1 MVIVRKVINMSYKT
15 NLTHDKREQ
24 LKSQMDDFA
33 TFQWRG
39 HDMWEEYGC
48 FIINESKSSLKF
60 YNGPGYSNK
69 YAKPQFSSSVNTLIG
84 VDFKQKTIP
93 MKIGMYWFT
102 IEEYQEF
109 LNEIGPYVIN
119 YLTFGYEKNYGYL
132 VKLANIADS
141 PRHVIGTNEDGDY
154 VYYTEMD
161 LTWELLGDNC
171 VRSNLPYEY
180 KRKENEVAE
189 NEYTWELDNTYS
201 DMKDPSQLDTP
212 LMLEIPLRFTNNS
225 ATIKLQA
232 INSVDYLLNDD
243 GEIEPVVR
251 TTPVI
256 KELFNIQLKDLT
268 HSTISYYLEPGK
280 YKLNSNFPVSSL
292 LWNHSYGLIPPTEML
307 IPLNGSDLSGLH
319 ESSSF
324 NSTQIDIVFSSGFTY
339 LFIPNCK
346 TDKLLTLSENTVQN
360 ENEETYTL
368 SLVDN
373 RLKLTI
379 TPKNGNTLDTTKTLQ
394 LIIYCA
400 RSKVG
405 NLLNKTDILNTEGCY
420 STKINYNDVSYNY
433 ITAARSTN
441 SPFGDPQYLLI
452 SSDSSFDETDPDNT
466 TKSRFS
472 PQEITLNSEIDIVE
486 YISTTSEQ
494 LEKGFTLIEGNK
506 TLWTQYVNIYQ
517 MLLRYDSETGLLYI
531 QEGDN
536 DTWHLLNYQTNNSN
550 GDYILQSAVVNKWK
564 MPGSFSVP
572 FQKTTDWQFKLT
584 TTNVDLSLIPQQILN
599 TSITAYARKNI
610 V

>member
-15 NLTHDKREQ
+15 NLTYNKREQ
-24 LKSQMDDFA
+24 LRSQMDDFA

-48 FIINESKSSLKF
+48 FIINEAKGSLKF

-232 INSVDYLLNDD
+232 TNSVDYLLNDD

-368 SLVDN
+368 SLVDS
-373 RLKLTI
+373 RFKLTI
-379 TPKNGNTLDTTKTLQ
+379 TPKNGNMLDITKTLQ

-420 STKINYNDVSYNY
+420 STKINYNNVSYNY

-536 DTWHLLNYQTNNSN
+536 DTWHLLNYQTNNNN

-572 FQKTTDWQFKLT
+572 FQRTTDWQFKLT

>member
-15 NLTHDKREQ
+15 NLTRNKREQ

-39 HDMWEEYGC
+39 HDMWEDYGC
-48 FIINESKSSLKF
+48 FIINESKGSLKF

-141 PRHVIGTNEDGDY
+141 PRHVIGTNEDGNY

-180 KRKENEVAE
+180 NRKAHETGDG
-189 NEYTWELDNTYS
+189 EYTWELDNTYS

-212 LMLEIPLRFTNNS
+212 LLLEIPLRFTDDS
-225 ATIKLQA
+225 AVLQLQA
-232 INSVDYLLNDD
+232 INNIDYLLNEN
-243 GEIEPVVR
+243 GEIDPVVR
-251 TTPVI
+251 TTPIV
-256 KELFNIQLKDLT
+256 KELFNIRLKDLT
-268 HSTISYYLEPGK
+268 Y
-280 YKLNSNFPVSSL
+280 
-292 LWNHSYGLIPPTEML
+292 
-307 IPLNGSDLSGLH
+307 SD
-319 ESSSF
+319 
-324 NSTQIDIVFSSGFTY
+324 
-339 LFIPNCK
+339 
-346 TDKLLTLSENTVQN
+346 
-360 ENEETYTL
+360 
-368 SLVDN
+368 
-373 RLKLTI
+373 
-379 TPKNGNTLDTTKTLQ
+379 
-394 LIIYCA
+394 
-400 RSKVG
+400 
-405 NLLNKTDILNTEGCY
+405 
-420 STKINYNDVSYNY
+420 
-433 ITAARSTN
+433 
-441 SPFGDPQYLLI
+441 
-452 SSDSSFDETDPDNT
+452 
-466 TKSRFS
+466 
-472 PQEITLNSEIDIVE
+472 
-486 YISTTSEQ
+486 TS
-494 LEKGFTLIEGNK
+494 LIEGDK
-506 TLWTQYVNIYQ
+506 TLWEQYTNIYQ

-531 QEGDN
+531 QEGVN

-564 MPGSFSVP
+564 IPGSFSAP

-584 TTNVDLSLIPQQILN
+584 TTNVDISLIPQQILN
-599 TSITAYARKNI
+599 TSITVYARKNI

>member
-15 NLTHDKREQ
+15 NLTYNKREQ
-24 LKSQMDDFA
+24 LRSQMDDFA

-48 FIINESKSSLKF
+48 FIINEAKGSLKF

-180 KRKENEVAE
+180 KRKENEVSE

-232 INSVDYLLNDD
+232 TNSVDYLLNDD
-243 GEIEPVVR
+243 GKIEPVVR

-292 LWNHSYGLIPPTEML
+292 LWNHSYGLIPSTEML

-324 NSTQIDIVFSSGFTY
+324 NSTRIDIVFSSSFTY

-379 TPKNGNTLDTTKTLQ
+379 TPKNGNMLDITKTLQ

-420 STKINYNDVSYNY
+420 STKINYNNVSYNY

-536 DTWHLLNYQTNNSN
+536 DTWHLLNYQTNNNN

-572 FQKTTDWQFKLT
+572 FQRTTDWQFKLT

>member
-15 NLTHDKREQ
+15 NLTYNKREQ
-24 LKSQMDDFA
+24 LRSQMDDFA

-48 FIINESKSSLKF
+48 FIINEAKGSLKF

-141 PRHVIGTNEDGDY
+141 PRHIIGTNEDGDY

-180 KRKENEVAE
+180 KRKENEVAG

-232 INSVDYLLNDD
+232 TNSVDYLLNDD

-346 TDKLLTLSENTVQN
+346 ADKLLTISDNTVQN

-379 TPKNGNTLDTTKTLQ
+379 TPKDGEELDTTKTLQ
-394 LIIYCA
+394 LITYRA
-400 RSKVG
+400 RKVG
-405 NLLNKTDILNTEGCY
+405 NLLNKTDILNAEGCY
-420 STKINYNDVSYNY
+420 STKINYNNVSYNY

-472 PQEITLNSEIDIVE
+472 PQEITLNSEVNIVE
-486 YISTTSEQ
+486 YVSTTSEQ

-506 TLWTQYVNIYQ
+506 TLWTQYLNIYQ

-536 DTWHLLNYQTNNSN
+536 DTWHLLNYQTNNN
-550 GDYILQSAVVNKWK
+550 NDDYILQSAVVNKWK

>member
-1 MVIVRKVINMSYKT
+1 
-15 NLTHDKREQ
+15 
-24 LKSQMDDFA
+24 
-33 TFQWRG
+33 
-39 HDMWEEYGC
+39 MWEEYGC
-48 FIINESKSSLKF
+48 FIINESKGSLKF

-232 INSVDYLLNDD
+232 TNSVDYLLNDD

-251 TTPVI
+251 TPPVI

-268 HSTISYYLEPGK
+268 HSAISYYLEPGK

-346 TDKLLTLSENTVQN
+346 TDKLLTLSDDTVQN
-360 ENEETYTL
+360 ENEETYKL
-368 SLVDN
+368 SLVDS

-379 TPKNGNTLDTTKTLQ
+379 TPKDGEELDTTKTLQ
-394 LIIYCA
+394 LIAYRA
-400 RSKVG
+400 RKVG
-405 NLLNKTDILNTEGCY
+405 NLLNKTDILNAEGCY
-420 STKINYNDVSYNY
+420 STKVSYNDVSYNY

-494 LEKGFTLIEGNK
+494 LEKGFTLIKGNK
-506 TLWTQYVNIYQ
+506 TLWTQYINIYQ

-536 DTWHLLNYQTNNSN
+536 DTWHLLNYQTNNNN
-550 GDYILQSAVVNKWK
+550 GDYILQSAVVHKWK